1 MIAQEILT
9 LSNVPEALLDKIL
22 AHDKWK
28 FEQQLA
34 HDKWVVEFNANAKG
48 LGKPKIITA

>member
-1 MIAQEILT
+1 MIAQEILA
-9 LSNVPEALLDKIL
+9 LCNIPEGPLDKIL

-48 LGKPKIITA
+48 LGKP